1 MSIALKCEI
10 FIVMRYE
17 QLCVLCLVCVECESP
32 TNAAAD
38 DDDDDRSHGETT
50 ALSHGLEQS
59 DKHVHTCSCST
70 PIDRPTDS
78 ELLLFLVRATFF
90 FTAFMTDRER
100 GTETAS
106 QCVLIRNATQPLIR
120 I

>member
-32 TNAAAD
+32 SNAAAD

-59 DKHVHTCSCST
+59 DNMFIPVRVRRRST
-70 PIDRPTDS
+70 DRPILNYYYFWFAQHS
-78 ELLLFLVRATFF
+78 SSPR
-90 FTAFMTDRER
+90 
-100 GTETAS
+100 S
-106 QCVLIRNATQPLIR
+106 
-120 I
+120 